1 MIGSA
6 SDKLR
11 NLFEPSQGLLRGIGD
26 TSEEDG
32 LTQAATA
39 ILDAKAML
47 KSRNDQVKLLKTEM
61 KQGNNDAAAVTLK
74 EMGQYQQGAVQ
85 SKSGLQA
92 PLVPSDSMS
101 FDVFNLRAY
110 LEGVSP
116 SQLFQTEQ
124 TLESPIDNN
133 DIP

>member
-1 MIGSA
+1 MDA
-6 SDKLR
+6 
-11 NLFEPSQGLLRGIGD
+11 N
-26 TSEEDG
+26 
-32 LTQAATA
+32 A
-39 ILDAKAML
+39 IL
-47 KSRNDQVKLLKTEM
+47 KSGNDQVKLLKTEM

-133 DIP
+133 DIVVDFLEHVHESVSSIKSGRDGNKVGGK